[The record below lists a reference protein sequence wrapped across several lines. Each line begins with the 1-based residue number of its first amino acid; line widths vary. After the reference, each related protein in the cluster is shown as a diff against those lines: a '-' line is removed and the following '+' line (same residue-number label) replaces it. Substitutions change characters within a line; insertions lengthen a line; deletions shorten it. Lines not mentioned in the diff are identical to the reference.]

1 MQTKIKLRKKIYTTL
16 LLILAFL
23 FFIILGTWQI
33 DKYSNQKTNK
43 DLLISINNK
52 PQVKIKDVER
62 NLYQH
67 LYREITLQGYWDY
80 ENIQFSTNI
89 VRYGVLG
96 KDILVPFNVV
106 NDMNILVNRGWAPVQ
121 LIPNAVLNLKMKKT
135 NTVIGRIYIPP
146 KKHVRALNNNEWL
159 GFSIESISQSVGYN
173 MSNWMIIENAKIK
186 IGDEYTRYSILP
198 KEFPVNQNILVNN
211 DIFHLG
217 YAFTWYSFSILTI
230 FGMIHVYKN

>member
-1 MQTKIKLRKKIYTTL
+1 MQTKIKLRKKIYTTI

-135 NTVIGRIYIPP
+135 NTVEGRIYIPP
-146 KKHVRALNNNEWL
+146 KKQVRALNNNEWL